1 MSFFKQLRRE
11 FAGYNGKK
19 LSQDLMAGLT
29 VAAVALP
36 LALAFGVSAGAT
48 AACGLVTAI
57 VAGLVISALTGG
69 YYQISGPTGAMAAI
83 LGSLI
88 GAYGMQGMFVAT
100 FLAGI
105 MLIIA
110 AVLHLGNL
118 TAFVPAPVI
127 TGFTS
132 GIAVII
138 ALGQID
144 NFFGTHSEGGSALAK
159 LASYSRLGFHPNMTT
174 TIVALLV
181 VLLMVFF
188 PKKWNAVVPASL
200 VGIIIATA
208 ATMIFKLDIAT
219 VGDIPKSLMLPDRLS
234 PSQIDWT
241 AVPALL
247 APAFSIA
254 VLNML
259 ESLLCGASAGR
270 ATGVKLNNDQEL
282 FAQGVGNMVL
292 PMFGGIPATAAL
304 ARTSVAVRSGA
315 QTRLTGIFHA
325 VGLLIMMLVLAPIIS
340 NVPMAALAGVLMVT
354 AWRMNEWSAIRY
366 VFQHKFKGAMAKF
379 IVTMACTIVFDLT
392 VAIVVGVG
400 LGLILMVARLSKL
413 QINYERVDMSRLK
426 RDDDTLNERYS
437 NAMVAYITGPLL
449 FANIGTL
456 EELPEHIGRCDTLLL
471 SVGLIPE
478 NELSRSIGVEMNRVT
493 SGPNVSDKL
502 ETSAEGIFA
511 CGNVL
516 HVHDLV
522 DYVSEEATLAGTNA
536 AAYVRAESEEAGGRR
551 VEMKAENGVRYTVP
565 QSLDVD
571 HMRDQVTV
579 RFRVADVYKDRF
591 ISVYYDD
598 KRVVHRKKKVLAPGE
613 MEQVVIKK
621 ESLKDYPDLKKIVVC
636 TEVE

>member
-1 MSFFKQLRRE
+1 MGKQFLRQLRQE
-11 FAGYNGKK
+11 FRGYNGAK
-19 LSQDLMAGLT
+19 LSKDLMAGLT

-57 VAGLVISALTGG
+57 IAGLVISALTGG

-88 GAYGMQGMFVAT
+88 AGYGMQGMFVAA

-105 MLIIA
+105 LLILA

-132 GIAVII
+132 GIAVVI

-144 NFFGTHSEGGSALAK
+144 NFFGTYSEGGSALAK
-159 LASYSRLGFHPNMTT
+159 LVSYGRLGFAPDVTT
-174 TIVALLV
+174 TAVALFV

-200 VGIIIATA
+200 IGIIIATA
-208 ATMIFKLDIAT
+208 ATLLLDLEIAT
-219 VGDIPKSLMLPDRLS
+219 VGEIPQTLMLPERLN
-234 PSQIDWT
+234 PTKIDWGT
-241 AVPALL
+241 VPSLL

-282 FAQGVGNMVL
+282 FAQGVGNLVL
-292 PMFGGIPATAAL
+292 PLFGGIPATAAL

-325 VGLLIMMLVLAPIIS
+325 LGLLIMMFVLAPVIRY
-340 NVPMAALAGVLMVT
+340 VPLAALAGVLMVT
-354 AWRMNEWSAIRY
+354 AWRMNEWHAIKYIFGHR
-366 VFQHKFKGAMAKF
+366 FKGAIAKF
-379 IVTMACTIVFDLT
+379 VVTMICTIAFDLT

-400 LGLILMVARLSKL
+400 LGLILMVARLSRL

-426 RDDDTLNERYS
+426 NDDAALAARYG
-437 NAMVAYITGPLL
+437 NAMVAYVTGPLL
-449 FANIGTL
+449 FANISVL
-456 EELPEHIGRCDTLLL
+456 EELPERVGNCDTLLL
-471 SVGLIPE
+471 SMRGVPSMDVSAAQVLLGLLE
-478 NELSRSIGVEMNRVT
+478 EYRNRGV
-493 SGPNVSDKL
+493 D
-502 ETSAEGIFA
+502 
-511 CGNVL
+511 
-516 HVHDLV
+516 
-522 DYVSEEATLAGTNA
+522 
-536 AAYVRAESEEAGGRR
+536 
-551 VEMKAENGVRYTVP
+551 
-565 QSLDVD
+565 
-571 HMRDQVTV
+571 
-579 RFRVADVYKDRF
+579 
-591 ISVYYDD
+591 
-598 KRVVHRKKKVLAPGE
+598 
-613 MEQVVIKK
+613 VVICGLP
-621 ESLKDYPDLKKIVVC
+621 SASMTMMRRAGIVDLLG
-636 TEVE
+636 EQAFYWSVERALLDNRPAPNMTTIAK

>member
-1 MSFFKQLRRE
+1 MKMGMSFFKQLRRE

-144 NFFGTHSEGGSALAK
+144 NFFGTHSEGGSAILGSLIGAYGMQGMFVATFLAGIMLIIAAVLHLGNLTAFVPAPVITGFTSGIAVIIALGQIDNFFGTHSEGGSALAK

-234 PSQIDWT
+234 PAQIDWAT
-241 AVPALL
+241 VPGLL

-413 QINYERVDMSRLK
+413 QINYERVDMSRL
-426 RDDDTLNERYS
+426 RTDNDTLSERYS

-471 SVGLIPE
+471 SMRGVPSVDVSAAQTLLPMLR
-478 NELSRSIGVEMNRVT
+478 ELKERGIDVVVCGVPSATMTMLRRAGIVELLGEQSFYWSVERALLDHR
-493 SGPNVSDKL
+493 PRPLAAFD
-502 ETSAEGIFA
+502 SAEA
-511 CGNVL
+511 
-516 HVHDLV
+516 
-522 DYVSEEATLAGTNA
+522 
-536 AAYVRAESEEAGGRR
+536 
-551 VEMKAENGVRYTVP
+551 
-565 QSLDVD
+565 
-571 HMRDQVTV
+571 
-579 RFRVADVYKDRF
+579 
-591 ISVYYDD
+591 
-598 KRVVHRKKKVLAPGE
+598 
-613 MEQVVIKK
+613 
-621 ESLKDYPDLKKIVVC
+621 
-636 TEVE
+636 